1 MLISIIS
8 RSSQGSNYNNSL
20 TVRRTAME
28 NPTLSEITQDGNHID
43 TLDTK
48 NATEKRKFDKLWPQ
62 YMLLVENAIK
72 NKSITKKQF
81 TKYIER
87 LRYVG
92 KVYPNKAIYWLLEM
106 QNAILKQKRLF
117 PRKEREILVLYL
129 GLVQTQDS
137 GNIERSSGSVSI
149 ILCMFYF
156 SNILFW
162 NVGKTFYTEMLWYEM
177 LFT

>member
-1 MLISIIS
+1 MSTVYIAFIMLISIIS

-20 TVRRTAME
+20 TVRKTAME

-156 SNILFW
+156 SNILF
-162 NVGKTFYTEMLWYEM
+162 
-177 LFT
+177 

>member
-1 MLISIIS
+1 MLKSTIDNSVTRFSEIIAMNTVYITFIMLISIIS
-8 RSSQGSNYNNSL
+8 RSSQGLNYNNSL
-20 TVRRTAME
+20 AIGRTAME
-28 NPTLSEITQDGNHID
+28 NSTLNGSTQDGNQID

-62 YMLLVENAIK
+62 YRLLVENAIK

-87 LRYVG
+87 LRYVR

-117 PRKEREILVLYL
+117 PPKEREISVLYL
-129 GLVQTQDS
+129 GLVQTQDW
-137 GNIERSSGSVSI
+137 EYWAKQRK
-149 ILCMFYF
+149 C
-156 SNILFW
+156 
-162 NVGKTFYTEMLWYEM
+162 
-177 LFT
+177 